1 MFLKYL
7 FVIIAYRYRP
17 GSWKDCQQL
26 TAGWL
31 H

>member
-17 GSWKDCQQL
+17 GSWIDCQQL
-26 TAGWL
+26 TAG
-31 H
+31 